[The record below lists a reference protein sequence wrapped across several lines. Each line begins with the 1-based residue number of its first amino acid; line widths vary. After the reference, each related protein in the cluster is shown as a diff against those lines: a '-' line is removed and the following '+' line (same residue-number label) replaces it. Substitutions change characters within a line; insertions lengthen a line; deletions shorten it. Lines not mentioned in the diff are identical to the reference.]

1 MKYIVG
7 YPSAGKRPAS
17 LAVTMEA
24 PRVRVEPDRVDRM
37 TGNEFERG
45 VKAQVGG
52 KVFASIGGYGLE
64 VKRGVVQD
72 ARINGRRVVARV
84 MSPQLEVKINAID
97 REIQAILARRQEILD
112 LALAAS
118 ERVRVEAPSESP
130 PPPPSSPGKGS
141 KR

>member
-17 LAVTMEA
+17 LAVTMEP
-24 PRVRVEPDRVDRM
+24 PRVGVEPDRVDR
-37 TGNEFERG
+37 TTSKGFERG
-45 VKAQVGG
+45 VQDRGAGR
-52 KVFASIGGYGLE
+52 VFASVGGYGLE

-72 ARINGRRVVARV
+72 ARINGRRVVVRM
-84 MSPQLEVKINAID
+84 MSPRVELEINAID

-118 ERVRVEAPSESP
+118 ERVRVEVPSESP
-130 PPPPSSPGKGS
+130 SPPSP
-141 KR
+141 KRGPKR